1 MKKKTKQILKVNIWK
16 QRYATSRVLV
26 LYIKPEAQDGLQ
38 RLQ

>member
-1 MKKKTKQILKVNIWK
+1 MKKKTKQILKGNIWK

-26 LYIKPEAQDGLQ
+26 YIKPEAQDGLQ